1 MTKYEEIIE
10 MINKFA
16 GYVQTSQVV
25 EAGISKTYFK
35 EVIEKEGLEK
45 VANGVYVAQDTL
57 IDDLYVNCLVSKN
70 IIYSNETALYLHGL
84 MEKEPNSVNIT
95 VPRNY
100 NANNFRKK
108 GYKIFT
114 VSDELLKLGEMNIKT
129 NFGNEVR
136 VYDIDRTICDIIKM
150 KEKMDIQVFQTAIKE
165 YMLNQSKNLNNLIIY
180 SQKMNIEKKVRL
192 YIEVLLWLKQL
203 DN

>member
-10 MINKFA
+10 MINRYA

-35 EVIEKEGLEK
+35 EIIEKEGLEK
-45 VANGVYVAQDTL
+45 VANGIYVHPDTL
-57 IDDLYVNCLVSKN
+57 VDPLYVDSLISKN
-70 IIYSNETALYLHGL
+70 IIYSHETALYLHGL
-84 MEKEPNSVNIT
+84 MEKEPSTTKIT

-114 VSDELLKLGEMNIKT
+114 VSDELLKLGESTIKT
-129 NFGNEVR
+129 NFGNKVK

-150 KEKMDIQVFQTAIKE
+150 KEKMDIQIFQTAIKE
-165 YMLNQSKNLNNLIIY
+165 YMKNNTKNLNNLMIY
-180 SQKMNIEKKVRL
+180 AKKMNIEKKVRM
-192 YIEVLLWLKQL
+192 YTKILL
-203 DN
+203 

>member
-10 MINKFA
+10 MINRYA
-16 GYVQTSQVV
+16 GYIQTSRVV

-45 VANGVYVAQDTL
+45 VANGIYVHPDTL
-57 IDDLYVNCLVSKN
+57 VDSLYVDSLISKN
-70 IIYSNETALYLHGL
+70 IIYSHETALYLHGL
-84 MEKEPNSVNIT
+84 MEKEPNTTEIT

-114 VSDELLKLGEMNIKT
+114 VSDELLKLGESNVKT
-129 NFGNEVR
+129 NFGNEVKT
-136 VYDIDRTICDIIKM
+136 YDIDRTICDIIKM
-150 KEKMDIQVFQTAIKE
+150 KEKMDIQIFQTAIKE
-165 YMLNQSKNLNNLIIY
+165 YMKNNTKNLNNLMIY
-180 SQKMNIEKKVRL
+180 AKKMNIEKKVRM
-192 YIEVLLWLKQL
+192 YTEILL
-203 DN
+203 

>member
-10 MINKFA
+10 MINRYA
-16 GYVQTSQVV
+16 GYIQTSQVV

-45 VANGVYVAQDTL
+45 VANGIYVHPDTL
-57 IDDLYVNCLVSKN
+57 VDSLYVDSLISKN
-70 IIYSNETALYLHGL
+70 IIYSHETALYLHGL
-84 MEKEPNSVNIT
+84 MEKEPNTTEIT

-114 VSDELLKLGEMNIKT
+114 VSDELLKLGESNVKT
-129 NFGNEVR
+129 NFGNEVKT
-136 VYDIDRTICDIIKM
+136 YDIDRTICDIIKM
-150 KEKMDIQVFQTAIKE
+150 KEKMDIQIFQTAIKE
-165 YMLNQSKNLNNLIIY
+165 YMKNNTKNLNNLMIY
-180 SQKMNIEKKVRL
+180 AKKMNIEKKVRM
-192 YIEVLLWLKQL
+192 YTEILL
-203 DN
+203 

>member
-10 MINKFA
+10 MINRYA
-16 GYVQTSQVV
+16 GYIQTSQVV

-45 VANGVYVAQDTL
+45 VANGIYVHPDTL
-57 IDDLYVNCLVSKN
+57 VDSLYVDSLISNN
-70 IIYSNETALYLHGL
+70 IIYSHETALYLHGL
-84 MEKEPNSVNIT
+84 MEKEPNTTEIT

-114 VSDELLKLGEMNIKT
+114 VSDELLKLGESNVKT
-129 NFGNEVR
+129 NFGNEVKA
-136 VYDIDRTICDIIKM
+136 YDIDRTICDIIKM
-150 KEKMDIQVFQTAIKE
+150 KEKMDIQIFQTAIKE
-165 YMLNQSKNLNNLIIY
+165 YMKNNTKNLNNLMIY
-180 SQKMNIEKKVRL
+180 AKKMNIEKKVRM
-192 YIEVLLWLKQL
+192 YTEILL
-203 DN
+203 

>member
-10 MINKFA
+10 MINRYA
-16 GYVQTSQVV
+16 GYIQTSQVV

-45 VANGVYVAQDTL
+45 VANGIYVHPDTL
-57 IDDLYVNCLVSKN
+57 VDSLYVDSLISKN
-70 IIYSNETALYLHGL
+70 IIYSHETALYLHGL
-84 MEKEPNSVNIT
+84 MEKEPNTIEIT

-114 VSDELLKLGEMNIKT
+114 VSDELLKLGESNVKT
-129 NFGNEVR
+129 NFGNEVKT
-136 VYDIDRTICDIIKM
+136 YDIDRTICDIIKM
-150 KEKMDIQVFQTAIKE
+150 KEKMDIQIFQTAIKE
-165 YMLNQSKNLNNLIIY
+165 YMKNNTKNLNNLMIY
-180 SQKMNIEKKVRL
+180 AKKMNIEKKVRM
-192 YIEVLLWLKQL
+192 YTEILL
-203 DN
+203 

>member
-10 MINKFA
+10 MINRYA
-16 GYVQTSQVV
+16 GYIQTSQVV

-45 VANGVYVAQDTL
+45 VANGIYVHPDTL
-57 IDDLYVNCLVSKN
+57 VDSLYVDSLISKN
-70 IIYSNETALYLHGL
+70 IIYSDETALYLHGL
-84 MEKEPNSVNIT
+84 MEKEPNTTEIT

-114 VSDELLKLGEMNIKT
+114 VSDELLKLGESNVKT
-129 NFGNEVR
+129 NFGNEVKA
-136 VYDIDRTICDIIKM
+136 YDIDRTICDIIKM
-150 KEKMDIQVFQTAIKE
+150 KEKMDIQIFQTAIKE
-165 YMLNQSKNLNNLIIY
+165 YMKNNTKNLNNLMIY
-180 SQKMNIEKKVRL
+180 AKKMNIEKKVRM
-192 YIEVLLWLKQL
+192 YTEILL
-203 DN
+203 

>member
-10 MINKFA
+10 MIKKYA

-45 VANGVYVAQDTL
+45 VANGIYVHPDTL
-57 IDDLYVNCLVSKN
+57 VDYLYIDSLISKN
-70 IIYSNETALYLHGL
+70 IIYSHETALYLHGL
-84 MEKEPNSVNIT
+84 MEKEPNTTEIT

-114 VSDELLKLGEMNIKT
+114 VSDELLKLGESNVKT
-129 NFGNEVR
+129 NFGNEVK

-150 KEKMDIQVFQTAIKE
+150 KEKMDIQIFQTAIKE
-165 YMLNQSKNLNNLIIY
+165 YMQNKTKNLNNLMIY
-180 SQKMNIEKKVRL
+180 AKKMNIEKKVRM
-192 YIEVLLWLKQL
+192 YTEILL
-203 DN
+203 

>member
-16 GYVQTSQVV
+16 GYVKTSQIID
-25 EAGISKTYFK
+25 AGISKTYFK

-45 VANGVYVAQDTL
+45 VANGIYASQDTL
-57 IDDLYVNCLVSKN
+57 IDELYVNCLVSKN

-84 MEKEPNSVNIT
+84 MEKEPSTVNIT

-108 GYKIFT
+108 GFKIFT
-114 VSDELLKLGEMNIKT
+114 VSDELLKLGEMKIKT

-165 YMLNQSKNLNNLIIY
+165 YMLNKSKNLNNLIIY
-180 SQKMNIEKKVRL
+180 SQKMNIEKKVRM
-192 YIEVLLWLKQL
+192 YTEVLL
-203 DN
+203 

>member
-16 GYVQTSQVV
+16 GYVQTSQIID
-25 EAGISKTYFK
+25 AGISKTYFK

-45 VANGVYVAQDTL
+45 VANGVYVSQDTL
-57 IDDLYVNCLVSKN
+57 VDDLYVNCLVSKN

-84 MEKEPNSVNIT
+84 MEKEPSTINIT

-108 GYKIFT
+108 GFRIFT
-114 VSDELLKLGEMNIKT
+114 VSDELLKLGEMKIKT

-150 KEKMDIQVFQTAIKE
+150 KEKMDIQIFQTAIKE
-165 YMLNQSKNLNNLIIY
+165 YMLNQSKNLNNLMIY
-180 SQKMNIEKKVRL
+180 AQKMNIEKKVRL
-192 YIEVLLWLKQL
+192 YTEVLL
-203 DN
+203 

>member
-10 MINKFA
+10 MINRYA
-16 GYVQTSQVV
+16 GYIQTSQVV

-45 VANGVYVAQDTL
+45 VANGIYVHPDTL
-57 IDDLYVNCLVSKN
+57 VDSLYVDSLISKN
-70 IIYSNETALYLHGL
+70 IIYSHETALYLHGL
-84 MEKEPNSVNIT
+84 MEKEPNTTEIT

-114 VSDELLKLGEMNIKT
+114 VSDELLKLGESNVKT
-129 NFGNEVR
+129 NFGNEVKA
-136 VYDIDRTICDIIKM
+136 YDIDRTICDIIKM
-150 KEKMDIQVFQTAIKE
+150 KEKMDIQIFQTAIKE
-165 YMLNQSKNLNNLIIY
+165 YMKNNTKNLNNLMIY
-180 SQKMNIEKKVRL
+180 AKKMNIEKKVRM
-192 YIEVLLWLKQL
+192 YTEILL
-203 DN
+203 

>member
-10 MINKFA
+10 MINRYA
-16 GYVQTSQVV
+16 GYIQTSQVV

-45 VANGVYVAQDTL
+45 VANGIYVHPDTL
-57 IDDLYVNCLVSKN
+57 VDSLYVDSLISKN
-70 IIYSNETALYLHGL
+70 IIYSHETALYLHGL
-84 MEKEPNSVNIT
+84 MEKEPNTTEIT

-114 VSDELLKLGEMNIKT
+114 VSDELLKLGESNVKT
-129 NFGNEVR
+129 NFGNEVKA
-136 VYDIDRTICDIIKM
+136 YDIDRTICDIIKM
-150 KEKMDIQVFQTAIKE
+150 KEKMDIQIFQTAIKE
-165 YMLNQSKNLNNLIIY
+165 YMKNNTKNLNNLMIY
-180 SQKMNIEKKVRL
+180 AKKMNIEKKVRM
-192 YIEVLLWLKQL
+192 YIEILL
-203 DN
+203 

>member
-10 MINKFA
+10 MINRYA
-16 GYVQTSQVV
+16 GYIQTSQVV

-45 VANGVYVAQDTL
+45 VANGIYVHPDTL
-57 IDDLYVNCLVSKN
+57 VDFLYVDSLISKN
-70 IIYSNETALYLHGL
+70 IIYSHETALYLHGL
-84 MEKEPNSVNIT
+84 MEKEPNTTEIT

-114 VSDELLKLGEMNIKT
+114 VSDELLKLGESNVKT
-129 NFGNEVR
+129 NFGNEVKA
-136 VYDIDRTICDIIKM
+136 YDIDRTICDIIKM
-150 KEKMDIQVFQTAIKE
+150 KEKMDIQIFQTAIKE
-165 YMLNQSKNLNNLIIY
+165 YMKNNTKNLNNLMIY
-180 SQKMNIEKKVRL
+180 AKKMNIEKKVRM
-192 YIEVLLWLKQL
+192 YTEILL
-203 DN
+203 